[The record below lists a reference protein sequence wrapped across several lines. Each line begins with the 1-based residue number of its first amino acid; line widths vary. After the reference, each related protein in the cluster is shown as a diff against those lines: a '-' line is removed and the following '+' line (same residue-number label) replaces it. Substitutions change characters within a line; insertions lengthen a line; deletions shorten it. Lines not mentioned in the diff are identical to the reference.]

1 LTATNVAEMTSLE
14 PYRGQPG
21 LRTHATI
28 RLMENTVASTE
39 ENKQIA
45 RDYMKAFMQGD
56 EAWLRRHI
64 APEFR
69 RNDPG
74 RPFEV
79 RGPEGVKQLV
89 DGFLSGIPDIELF
102 IEDVIAEGEKV
113 LVRLRA
119 KGTHSGDLIGVPPTG
134 RPIDIDV
141 LDLLQFRDGVLVEQ
155 WALIDN
161 LGLLRQIGGTQI

>member
-1 LTATNVAEMTSLE
+1 M
-14 PYRGQPG
+14 
-21 LRTHATI
+21 
-28 RLMENTVASTE
+28 ASTE
-39 ENKQIA
+39 ENKQLA
-45 RDYMKAFMQGD
+45 RDYIKAFAAGD

-74 RPFEV
+74 LPLEV
-79 RGPEGVKQLV
+79 RGPEGVTQLV
-89 DGFLSGIPDIELF
+89 AGFRAGIPEMALH

-119 KGTHSGDLIGVPPTG
+119 KGTHSGDLMGVPPTG
-134 RPIDIDV
+134 RPIEIDV
-141 LDLLQFRDGVLVEQ
+141 FDLLQFRDGVLVEQ

-161 LGLLRQIGGTQI
+161 LGLLRQIGVTQI